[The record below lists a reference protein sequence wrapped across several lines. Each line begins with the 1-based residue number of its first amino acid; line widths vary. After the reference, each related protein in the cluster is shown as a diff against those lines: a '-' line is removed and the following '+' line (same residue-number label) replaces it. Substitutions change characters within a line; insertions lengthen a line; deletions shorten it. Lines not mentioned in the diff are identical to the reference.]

1 MENMPILIGVFGA
14 VMVISLLLAV
24 TSMLRELKSDNS
36 FAEQLKNVSR
46 SEFDAEA
53 KEENAIERWNRYWYE
68 KNLRA
73 GGNSRDLDGPG
84 RTAIILAGVGLV
96 VGSIVLSNIIVGM
109 IASGI
114 LVFSYSSILSIKR
127 SKRVKKMEAQ
137 IPSLLFDMRANLQSN
152 QTATQAIMNVVDDM
166 QEPLGEELALMREEV
181 NVGISLETALRNLA
195 YRVGSSEMAF
205 LVASIEIAVIS
216 GTDLEPQLKIIQHIT
231 EERQKSA
238 YKLSAAVASV
248 QPTLWISGLVIPVM
262 FVWSWFSDPSN
273 REYWTTFQGM
283 IFGVVITIL
292 YGIGFILS
300 NRFVKTIEKA

>member
-14 VMVISLLLAV
+14 VMVISLFLAV

-46 SEFDAEA
+46 SEFDTEA

-73 GGNSRDLDGPG
+73 GGNSRDIDGPG

-96 VGSIVLSNIIVGM
+96 VGSIVLSNIIVGI

-152 QTATQAIMNVVDDM
+152 QTATQSIMNVVDDM

-181 NVGISLETALRNLA
+181 NVGIPLETALRNLA

-216 GTDLEPQLKIIQHIT
+216 GTDLEPQLKIIQNIT

-238 YKLSAAVASV
+238 YKLSAAIASV
-248 QPTLWISGLVIPVM
+248 QPTLWISGLVIPIG
-262 FVWSWFSDPSN
+262 FIWSWFSDPSN
-273 REYWTTFQGM
+273 REYWTTLQGM
-283 IFGVVITIL
+283 IFGGVITIL

-300 NRFVKTIEKA
+300 NRLVKTIEKA